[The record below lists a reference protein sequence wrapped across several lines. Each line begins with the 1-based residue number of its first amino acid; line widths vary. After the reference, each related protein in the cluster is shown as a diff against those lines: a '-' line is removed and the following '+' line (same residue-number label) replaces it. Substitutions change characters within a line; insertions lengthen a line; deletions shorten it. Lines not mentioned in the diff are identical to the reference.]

1 MDSKYI
7 LSGSD
12 DANIRLWRANAW
24 ERFGPVSF
32 FFFFFFWA
40 F

>member
-24 ERFGPVSF
+24 ERFGPVSITF
-32 FFFFFFWA
+32 ILYPVI
-40 F
+40 

>member
-24 ERFGPVSF
+24 ERFGPVRILF
-32 FFFFFFWA
+32 NF
-40 F
+40 